1 VSGRG
6 SGLWARYMFYRSVV
20 EGGVIITFV
29 VLVFKVW
36 PIVHTI
42 MKMDNEKYTPLQKLA
57 SAVFR

>member
-1 VSGRG
+1 
-6 SGLWARYMFYRSVV
+6 MFYRSVV